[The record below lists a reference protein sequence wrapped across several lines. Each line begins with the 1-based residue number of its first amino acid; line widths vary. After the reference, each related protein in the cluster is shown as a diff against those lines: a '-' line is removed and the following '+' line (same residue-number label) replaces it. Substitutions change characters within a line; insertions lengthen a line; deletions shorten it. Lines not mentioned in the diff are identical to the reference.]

1 MATRTTSRD
10 AVLVISE
17 FFRSSKVTLQ
27 LIYGRK
33 IEKGPEKNKN
43 EENLMIVGVNILEVS
58 VSEKKKCR

>member
-27 LIYGRK
+27 PIDGRR
-33 IEKGPEKNKN
+33 IEKRPEKNKN
-43 EENLMIVGVNILEVS
+43 EENLMIVGVKILGVS